1 MAIHITR
8 ELAQSLGIETKKS
21 KYNAEKRTVD
31 GIRFASKKEAAYYQ
45 KLMMLK
51 KNGDLR
57 FFLRQ
62 VPFHL
67 PGNIRYVIDFV
78 EFWKDGR
85 VRFVDVKGLKTKE
98 FIRNKKMVEA
108 LYPIVIEEA

>member
-62 VPFHL
+62 APFHL

-85 VRFVDVKGLKTKE
+85 VRFVDVKGMKTKS
-98 FIRNKKMVEA
+98 FIRNKKQVES
-108 LYPIVIEEA
+108 LYPIKIEEA